1 MPSKSTA
8 KSNLTVSAALYE
20 DVRCKL
26 GDAEQTISDLNEKV
40 AGLKDELDTAKYF
53 RDALDFEP
61 EQEQQTKTNSNET
74 CRPELRCPTGHELV
88 RSGRLESL
96 SVSDGA
102 LLWSVDVAAGAL
114 TAVGVD
120 PAHRCCQA
128 AVSASGCVA
137 AADGSVSIFDFGTRS
152 PPVLVGRLQLPAAV
166 FCAPL
171 LRGRRVLVG
180 CRDDALHCLVIGPPQ
195 TVNER
200 TPSDGGHKALC
211 PPSFVTSSVVKKMSQ
226 SG

>member
-88 RSGRLESL
+88 AHGSFPSRPWYCDFCSTQIEAPGFSL
-96 SVSDGA
+96 YSCMKCDYNICPVCFVTPGA
-102 LLWSVDVAAGAL
+102 TD
-114 TAVGVD
+114 
-120 PAHRCCQA
+120 R
-128 AVSASGCVA
+128 
-137 AADGSVSIFDFGTRS
+137 
-152 PPVLVGRLQLPAAV
+152 PPVDASTFPKPTDDHWTFVKAIMKDQSLWCRCDESRSQAPVGR
-166 FCAPL
+166 
-171 LRGRRVLVG
+171 
-180 CRDDALHCLVIGPPQ
+180 
-195 TVNER
+195 
-200 TPSDGGHKALC
+200 
-211 PPSFVTSSVVKKMSQ
+211 SVASREL
-226 SG
+226 

>member
-1 MPSKSTA
+1 MFAGLIATGE
-8 KSNLTVSAALYE
+8 VVIVC
-20 DVRCKL
+20 DVRGCVHAL
-26 GDAEQTISDLNEKV
+26 AAATG
-40 AGLKDELDTAKYF
+40 ELLWQH
-53 RDALDFEP
+53 RCG
-61 EQEQQTKTNSNET
+61 QESEGIFVT
-74 CRPELRCPTGHELV
+74 PFLLREEEVVVSL

-102 LLWSVDVAAGAL
+102 LLWSVAVAAGAL

-195 TVNER
+195 TVNEM
-200 TPSDGGHKALC
+200 TPSA
-211 PPSFVTSSVVKKMSQ
+211 
-226 SG
+226 